1 MRYNAYGPR
10 LRVSKRALATPTPTP
25 TPNPNPNWQSWAT
38 LKRIPIT
45 FKSGSVQGKSVEYP
59 VLLDD
64 KGEPNVEMG
73 NAFLVWLKDQPELPK
88 VDPLKFAQK
97 FLTAS
102 ANMERKKRNMPRI
115 DEGCFNSYMEVR
127 VAAKEQ
133 RRAAGAASTTACKD
147 QSTRADHL
155 PTFDEK
161 FKMMHLSYSGDAH
174 IHPNPLRAMQTGVEL
189 LLTHTTGVR
198 GEKVRSGTYAHV
210 FPRPYA
216 DLAGG
221 EGIMGTVFHNTRQGK
236 TNVEGEASHAGW
248 LPSKN
253 PLLDIDGGL
262 GTCLLYRFLAT
273 GEQIP
278 SVTASLDGNYP
289 GYRYKWLPLI
299 KTTDGCYPLDT
310 ANALLSIRP
319 IDQQPQNAAWN
330 MLFHEARVPL
340 YKGDSVTHGG
350 RAACQQEFR
359 EAGGDPR
366 VSDEA
371 LGYTHD
377 VSKDHYSPHIP
388 IQFGLQRGHYGLLSP
403 ENFAEADAAHLRAAR
418 HAAKEPLNSLVDLAV
433 PELRREEEL
442 VESINTVASDPYSRK
457 AVMQQKAANVETH
470 KREHQNFL
478 SIARH
483 QLSMAILNAASRP
496 RKRDGTIDYDSKSLF
511 EEHKKSPVYQAMR
524 IRADDSLLFDH
535 PLFARIAAAVKA
547 EEERERSLIVASGS
561 RQKTAS
567 TAATMVVGALA
578 PQLDRMEKKMD
589 ANASSLVDT
598 AATAAAAADAASA
611 ATSTAL
617 AIQETT
623 MEREIRRYDLG
634 EGDAQLSP
642 RTREARLTEAARG
655 CRSIYSYS
663 CLNLPSPPPPAAS
676 TVTSLQS
683 EAPTSIVTTPST
695 VLPSAPL
702 PVRKRKRRADDPGL
716 PHSDLTTLGSIEAL
730 WTEYTDR
737 LRQREESNPEW
748 KGTGPDNKR
757 SRQLWTDKLFFYREI
772 ARQVEE
778 GGRNVREALA
788 AVQQRLDDHKKAR
801 QGGWKRLL
809 DELQKEQ
816 TKGPVRDGLTAL
828 LKGMKL

>member
-1 MRYNAYGPR
+1 M
-10 LRVSKRALATPTPTP
+10 
-25 TPNPNPNWQSWAT
+25 
-38 LKRIPIT
+38 
-45 FKSGSVQGKSVEYP
+45 
-59 VLLDD
+59 LLDD
-64 KGEPNVEMG
+64 KGSPNVGMG
-73 NAFLVWLKDQPELPK
+73 NSFLVWLKDQPDLPK
-88 VDPLKFAQK
+88 ADPLKFAQK
-97 FLTAS
+97 YLTAS
-102 ANMERKKRNMPRI
+102 ANMERKQRNMPRI
-115 DEGCFNSYMEVR
+115 DEGAFNSYMEVR

-133 RRAAGAASTTACKD
+133 RRAAGAASTTACED

-161 FKMMHLSYSGDAH
+161 VKMLRLAYSGDAR
-174 IHPNPLRAMQTGVEL
+174 IHENPLRAIQTGVEL
-189 LLTHTTGVR
+189 LITHATGVR
-198 GEKVRSGTYAHV
+198 GEKVRSSTYAHV
-210 FPRPYA
+210 YPRPYA

-221 EGIMGTVFHNTRQGK
+221 EGIMGSVFHNTRKGK
-236 TNVEGEASHAGW
+236 TNEEGEASHAGW

-262 GTCLLYRFLAT
+262 GTCLLYRLLAT
-273 GEQIP
+273 GEQFP
-278 SVTASLDGNYP
+278 SVTASLDGAGP
-289 GYRYKWLPLI
+289 GYQYKWRPLI
-299 KTTDGCYPLDT
+299 INTDQSYQLDT
-310 ANALLSIRP
+310 ANAQLSIRP
-319 IDQQPQNAAWN
+319 IGPKTQNAAWN
-330 MLFHEARVPL
+330 GLFNAAEVAM
-340 YKGDSVTHGG
+340 YKGDSLTHGG
-350 RAACQQEFR
+350 RAACNQEFR

-388 IQFGLQRGHYGLLSP
+388 IGFGLQRAQFGLLSP

-433 PELRREEEL
+433 PELRRQEEL
-442 VESINTVASDPYSRK
+442 VDSINTVSSDPSRK
-457 AVMQQKAANVETH
+457 AVMQQKAANVKTH

-483 QLSMAILNAASRP
+483 QLSMAILNAAARP

-511 EEHKKSPVYQAMR
+511 EEHKKSPIYQAMR

-561 RQKTAS
+561 RQKTAL

-611 ATSTAL
+611 ATSTAAAAADAASAATSTAL
-617 AIQETT
+617 AVQETT
-623 MEREIRRYDLG
+623 MEREIRRSLLG
-634 EGDAQLSP
+634 EDDGQLLPRRRDAI
-642 RTREARLTEAARG
+642 LTEGARG

-663 CLNLPSPPPPAAS
+663 VISSTSPPPPAAS

-683 EAPTSIVTTPST
+683 EAPTSIVTTPPT

-702 PVRKRKRRADDPGL
+702 PVRKRKRRADDPG
-716 PHSDLTTLGSIEAL
+716 PQHADLTALGSIEAL
-730 WTEYTDR
+730 WTEYTDL
-737 LRQREESNPEW
+737 LRQREKNNSEW
-748 KGTGPDNKR
+748 KGKGEKGKR
-757 SRQLWTDKLFFYREI
+757 SRQLYTDKLFFYREI
-772 ARQVEE
+772 ARLVEE
-778 GGRNVREALA
+778 DGRSVQQAIA
-788 AVQQRLDDHKKAR
+788 AVQQRLNDHKKGR
-801 QGGWKRLL
+801 QGGWQRLL

-816 TKGPVRDGLTAL
+816 PKGQVRDGLTAL
-828 LKGMKL
+828 LKDMKL